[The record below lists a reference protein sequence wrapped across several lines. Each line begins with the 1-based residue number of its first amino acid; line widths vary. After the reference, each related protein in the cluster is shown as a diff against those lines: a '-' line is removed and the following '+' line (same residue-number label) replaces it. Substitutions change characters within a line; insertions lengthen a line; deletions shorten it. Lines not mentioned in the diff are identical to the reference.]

1 MPLPL
6 QISQDTFRKTNGLTR
21 EFIIDQT
28 LGRDVKFT
36 VDDLPGNGNSITGIK
51 LFYPNGT
58 LLKSTGAIGSTWSVK
73 FDLLAVSDGIFNSLK

>member
-6 QISQDTFRKTNGLTR
+6 QILQDTFRKSSGLTR

-51 LFYPNGT
+51 LFYPDGT
-58 LLKSTGAIGSTWSVK
+58 LLHNSTGAIGSTWSVK
-73 FDLLAVSDGIFNSLK
+73 FDLLGVSDGI

>member
-1 MPLPL
+1 M
-6 QISQDTFRKTNGLTR
+6 QDTFRKSTGLTR

-36 VDDLPGNGNSITGIK
+36 VDDLPGNGNSIAGIK
-51 LFYPNGT
+51 LFYPDGT

-73 FDLLAVSDGIFNSLK
+73 FDLLAVSDGIQQFKIGSC